1 MATINISD
9 LRPTGSALFFDSESF
24 MDELIDGEIG
34 IYGGATPAATSSMP
48 CFYASVKVT
57 AVALAAGAAVSGA
70 IAYWAR

>member
-24 MDELIDGEIG
+24 MNELSDGEIG
-34 IYGGATPAATSSMP
+34 IYGGGTPAASSMP

-57 AVALAAGAAVSGA
+57 AVTLAAGAAISGA
-70 IAYWAR
+70 IGYFAR